1 MSAITSR
8 IEYFKNIFNGL
19 ERAHGV
25 TFVDKKGVDGEKIKG
40 KSFVKREPVT
50 EDMWLKHLQGTEPS
64 LGIIPIN
71 DDNKCI
77 WGCIDIDS
85 YAGFDHQKL
94 INKIKLLNLPLIVFR
109 SKSGGAHVFCFTTV
123 PVTAKLMRDKLLSV
137 SAVLGYGGSEVFPKQ
152 VELKSEEDTGNF
164 LNLPYFNGDD
174 TTRYAF
180 QENGE
185 AASMQSFYDSYERN
199 RLTPEQLERLEIKR
213 PQSEFS
219 DGPPCI
225 ESLTQTKLKDGRD
238 RVIYQYIQY
247 AKRKWPEDWPNRINK
262 FNYNY
267 FDPPLDDKTIQDKIK
282 FHSKKELGFK
292 CNEEPMCNHCDKKL
306 CKSREF
312 GIGGESVFPELNDLQ
327 KVELDEPYYWV
338 NVDGER
344 VKLDNIDCLI
354 DQRLF
359 RRTVTKQINKKP
371 PRIKPNEFDKYV
383 DLLLAGV
390 EIVKAPQGSS
400 ILDQLQDHL
409 EEFCSNR
416 TAKSTTKE
424 DILRGNVWTH
434 EGKHYFIFSKFFH
447 GYLQR
452 KKWGE
457 KAQPTQQMLKEHC
470 DCKDDRLTIGKKR
483 PSVMI
488 VDAFESPEQNY
499 TQKKLKEDDPF

>member
-1 MSAITSR
+1 MNR
-8 IEYFKNIFNGL
+8 FKEIFTGL

-50 EDMWLKHLQGTEPS
+50 DNMWLSHLQGREPS

-71 DDNKCI
+71 DENKCI

-94 INKIKLLNLPLIVFR
+94 INKIKLLKLPLVVFR

-123 PVTAKLMRDKLLSV
+123 PVTAQLMRDKLLSV

-164 LNLPYFNGDD
+164 LNLPYFNGDN

-180 QENGE
+180 RESGDGATME
-185 AASMQSFYDSYERN
+185 DFYELYERN
-199 RLTPEQLERLEIKR
+199 KLTPEKLETLEIKR
-213 PQSEFS
+213 PLSEFS

-225 ESLTQTKLKDGRD
+225 ESLTQTKLNDGRD

-247 AKRKWPEDWPNRINK
+247 AKRKWPEDWHNRINQ
-262 FNYNY
+262 FNYKY
-267 FDPPLDDKTIQDKIK
+267 FENPLDDKTIQDKIK
-282 FHSKKELGFK
+282 FHAKKDLGFK

-306 CKSREF
+306 CRSRQF
-312 GIGGESVFPELNDLQ
+312 GIGGESILPELSDLQ
-327 KVELDEPYYWV
+327 IVELDEPYYWV

-344 VKLDNIDCLI
+344 VKLDNIDCLM

-371 PRIKPNEFDKYV
+371 SRIKQNEFDKYV

-409 EEFCSNR
+409 EEFCTNR

-424 DILRGNVWTH
+424 DILRGNVWTN
-434 EGKHYFIFSKFFH
+434 EGKHHFIFSKFFH

-470 DCKDDRLTIGKKR
+470 DCKDDRLIIGKKR

-488 VDAFESPEQNY
+488 VNAFERPEHNY
-499 TQKKLKEDDPF
+499 TQKKLKEEAPF

>member
-1 MSAITSR
+1 MNR
-8 IEYFKNIFNGL
+8 FKEIFTGL

-25 TFVDKKGVDGEKIKG
+25 TFVDTKGVDGEKIKG

-50 EDMWLKHLQGTEPS
+50 DSLWINHLQGVGPS

-71 DDNKCI
+71 EQNKCI

-94 INKIKLLNLPLIVFR
+94 INKIKLLKLPLVVFR

-123 PVTAKLMRDKLLSV
+123 PVTAQLMRDKLLSV

-152 VELKSEEDTGNF
+152 IELKSEEDTGNF
-164 LNLPYFNGDD
+164 LNLPYFQGDD

-180 QENGE
+180 LENGQ
-185 AASMQSFYDSYERN
+185 AAGMAGFYGLYERN
-199 RLTPEQLERLEIKR
+199 KLTPEQLENLEIKR
-213 PQSEFS
+213 PLSEFN
-219 DGPPCI
+219 DGPPCL
-225 ESLTQTKLKDGRD
+225 ESLTQTKLLDGRD

-247 AKRKWPEDWPNRINK
+247 AKRKWPEDWSNKINQ
-262 FNYNY
+262 FNYKY
-267 FDPPLDDKTIQDKIK
+267 FQNPLDDKTIQDKIK

-306 CKSREF
+306 CRTRKF
-312 GIGGESVFPELNDLQ
+312 GIGGESVFPELSDLQ

-338 NVDGER
+338 NVDGDR

-371 PRIKPNEFDKYV
+371 PRIKPVDFDKYV

-390 EIVKAPQGSS
+390 EIVKAPEGSS
-400 ILDQLQDHL
+400 LVDQLQDHL
-409 EEFCSNR
+409 EEFCTNR
-416 TAKSTTKE
+416 TGKNTTKE
-424 DILRGNVWTH
+424 DILRGNVWTQDN
-434 EGKHYFIFSKFFH
+434 KHHFVFNKFYH

-457 KAQPTQQMLKEHC
+457 KPQPTQQMLKEHC
-470 DCKDDRLTIGKKR
+470 NCKDERVSIGQKR
-483 PSVMI
+483 PTVMI
-488 VDAFESPEQNY
+488 VEAFEKPENSY
-499 TQKKLKEDDPF
+499 KPKKLKEESPF

>member
-1 MSAITSR
+1 MNR
-8 IEYFKNIFNGL
+8 FKEIFTGL

-50 EDMWLKHLQGTEPS
+50 DNMWLSHLQGREPS

-71 DDNKCI
+71 DENKCI

-94 INKIKLLNLPLIVFR
+94 INKIKLLKLPLVVFR

-123 PVTAKLMRDKLLSV
+123 PVTAQLMRDKLLSV

-164 LNLPYFNGDD
+164 LNLPYFNGDN

-180 QENGE
+180 RESGDGATME
-185 AASMQSFYDSYERN
+185 DFYELYERN
-199 RLTPEQLERLEIKR
+199 KLTPEKLETLEIKR
-213 PQSEFS
+213 PLSEFS

-225 ESLTQTKLKDGRD
+225 ESLTQTKLNDGRD

-247 AKRKWPEDWPNRINK
+247 AKRKWPEDWHNRINQ
-262 FNYNY
+262 FNYKY
-267 FDPPLDDKTIQDKIK
+267 FENPLDDKTIQDKIK
-282 FHSKKELGFK
+282 FHAKKDLGFK

-306 CKSREF
+306 CRSRQF
-312 GIGGESVFPELNDLQ
+312 GIGGESIFPELSDLQ

-344 VKLDNIDCLI
+344 VKLDNIDCLM
-354 DQRLF
+354 DQGLF

-371 PRIKPNEFDKYV
+371 SRIKQNEFDKYV

-409 EEFCSNR
+409 EEFCTNR

-424 DILRGNVWTH
+424 DILRGNVWTN
-434 EGKHYFIFSKFFH
+434 EGKHHFIFSKFFH

-470 DCKDDRLTIGKKR
+470 DCKDDRLIIGKKR

-488 VDAFESPEQNY
+488 VNAFERPEHNY
-499 TQKKLKEDDPF
+499 TQKKLKEEAPF

>member
-1 MSAITSR
+1 MNR
-8 IEYFKNIFNGL
+8 FKEIFTGL

-50 EDMWLKHLQGTEPS
+50 DNMWLSHLQGREPS

-71 DDNKCI
+71 DENKCI

-94 INKIKLLNLPLIVFR
+94 INKIKLLKLPLVVFR

-123 PVTAKLMRDKLLSV
+123 PVTAQLMRDKLLSV

-164 LNLPYFNGDD
+164 LNLPYFNGDN

-180 QENGE
+180 RESGDGATME
-185 AASMQSFYDSYERN
+185 DFYELYERN
-199 RLTPEQLERLEIKR
+199 KLTPEKLETLEIKR
-213 PQSEFS
+213 PLSEFS

-225 ESLTQTKLKDGRD
+225 ESLTQTKLNDGRD

-247 AKRKWPEDWPNRINK
+247 AKRKWPEDWQNRINQ
-262 FNYNY
+262 FNYKY
-267 FDPPLDDKTIQDKIK
+267 FQNPLDDKTIQDKIK
-282 FHSKKELGFK
+282 FHAKKDLGFK

-306 CKSREF
+306 CRSRQF
-312 GIGGESVFPELNDLQ
+312 GIGGESIFPELSDLQ

-344 VKLDNIDCLI
+344 VKLDNIDCLM

-371 PRIKPNEFDKYV
+371 SRIKQNEFDKYV

-409 EEFCSNR
+409 EEFCTNR

-424 DILRGNVWTH
+424 DILRGNVWTN
-434 EGKHYFIFSKFFH
+434 EGKHHFIFSKFFH

-470 DCKDDRLTIGKKR
+470 DCKDDRLIIGKKR

-488 VDAFESPEQNY
+488 VNAFERPEHNY
-499 TQKKLKEDDPF
+499 TQKKLKEEAPF